1 MLCTIIFVVL
11 SMCMPCLADE
21 TQKTIRVGS
30 FEDTFNYV
38 DEHGVRRG
46 YGYELMQ
53 ALAGYTGWKFEYVKC
68 DWSNCFDKLENGEI
82 DIMGDIAYTD
92 DRAKEMLFSEETMG
106 EEKYVLYA
114 DLTNTDILSSDYK
127 SLNGKRIG
135 VVKSA

>member
-1 MLCTIIFVVL
+1 MFKKGKRLAVLCTIIFVVL

-38 DEHGVRRG
+38 DEHGARRG

-68 DWSNCFDKLENGEI
+68 DWSNCFEKLENGEI
-82 DIMGDIAYTD
+82 GHY
-92 DRAKEMLFSEETMG
+92 RSYET
-106 EEKYVLYA
+106 K
-114 DLTNTDILSSDYK
+114 K
-127 SLNGKRIG
+127 STRISRCRRYG
-135 VVKSA
+135 IYQ